1 MVLVSRGRTTNE
13 QVTGKFKGGYNPFSR
28 GCWHNCC
35 YTQFGPQYPRSVYT
49 KQKCFPSCFQ
59 MRNQLYSTLSTM
71 FSSFNY
77 LYSLMKPQKYA
88 ACRSTKENQTISTIT
103 NEEQRHTA
111 NNAVQ
116 HSGIYEV
123 DQSTQVKTYTDHGN
137 GYGQRSGG
145 TTHYSKVSH
154 PTNQNECP

>member
-1 MVLVSRGRTTNE
+1 
-13 QVTGKFKGGYNPFSR
+13 
-28 GCWHNCC
+28 
-35 YTQFGPQYPRSVYT
+35 
-49 KQKCFPSCFQ
+49 
-59 MRNQLYSTLSTM
+59 
-71 FSSFNY
+71 
-77 LYSLMKPQKYA
+77 MKPQKYA

-103 NEEQRHTA
+103 NEEQRHTG

-145 TTHYSKVSH
+145 TTHYSKVCGQKPNLFYCTQETRS
-154 PTNQNECP
+154 TDLFAEL

>member
-1 MVLVSRGRTTNE
+1 
-13 QVTGKFKGGYNPFSR
+13 
-28 GCWHNCC
+28 
-35 YTQFGPQYPRSVYT
+35 
-49 KQKCFPSCFQ
+49 
-59 MRNQLYSTLSTM
+59 
-71 FSSFNY
+71 
-77 LYSLMKPQKYA
+77 MKPQKYA

-103 NEEQRHTA
+103 NEEQRHTG

-145 TTHYSKVSH
+145 TTHYSKVIKTIYKMQYSFVFWFLFMK
-154 PTNQNECP
+154 TGFEFNRFLSSLTSF

>member
-1 MVLVSRGRTTNE
+1 
-13 QVTGKFKGGYNPFSR
+13 
-28 GCWHNCC
+28 
-35 YTQFGPQYPRSVYT
+35 
-49 KQKCFPSCFQ
+49 
-59 MRNQLYSTLSTM
+59 
-71 FSSFNY
+71 
-77 LYSLMKPQKYA
+77 MKPQKYA

-103 NEEQRHTA
+103 NEEQRHTG

-145 TTHYSKVSH
+145 TTHYSKVIKW
-154 PTNQNECP
+154 PFIEAAIRLVNLIE